1 MMSKEKEMEKKK
13 GLPPGSLVYVG
24 DEEASKTTISIIDY
38 LGENLV
44 ERKLNHIEDIL
55 PYTDSESVTWVNIEG
70 LDDIN
75 VFKFIRDEFGVH
87 PLLIEDVLN
96 TEHRPKINILNDY
109 VVMILKMVWFN
120 KEEVEI
126 EEEQISMI
134 IKDQTIFMIQERKGD
149 VLEPVRR
156 AIRQNLGRIRNMSA
170 GYLVYSLLD
179 AIVDQYLIESERIS
193 SDIEKIE
200 EDMVMNPDQ
209 SVLQQIYYYK
219 NIGMHLRKIVWP
231 VKEIITGL
239 EKTKVIDLNT
249 GFYLKDVSDH
259 IIHVMDTVEMTRTM
273 AANLLDVY
281 FSSVSNK
288 MNEVMKV
295 LTIVSTIFIP
305 LTFIAGIYGMNFM
318 YMPELDEPMAYPV
331 VWGLM
336 IAMTLGMI
344 LYFKRKRWF

>member
-1 MMSKEKEMEKKK
+1 MGIEQDLQRKK

-24 DEEASKTTISIIDY
+24 DDEASSTQISITDY
-38 LGENLV
+38 SGDHLV
-44 ERKLNHIEDIL
+44 ERNLEQIQEVF
-55 PYTDSESVTWVNIEG
+55 PYTRSDSVTWVNIEG
-70 LDDIN
+70 LDNID
-75 VFKFIRDEFGVH
+75 VFKVIRDEFGVH
-87 PLLIEDVLN
+87 PLLIEDILN

-126 EEEQISMI
+126 EEEQISI
-134 IKDQTIFMIQERKGD
+134 VIKGQTIFTIQEKEGD
-149 VLEPVRR
+149 VLDPVRK
-156 AIRQNLGRIRNMSA
+156 AIRQNLGQIRNMNT
-170 GYLVYSLLD
+170 GYLVYSILD
-179 AIVDQYLIESERIS
+179 AIVDQYLFESERIA
-193 SDIEKIE
+193 SDIEQLE
-200 EDMVMNPDQ
+200 EDMVLNPDQ
-209 SVLQQIYYYK
+209 AVLQQIYYYK
-219 NIGMHLRKIVWP
+219 NIGMHMRKLVWP

-249 GFYLKDVSDH
+249 GFYLKDVNDH

-305 LTFIAGIYGMNFM
+305 LTFIAGIYGMNFK
-318 YMPELDEPMAYPV
+318 YMPELDESWAYPL
-331 VWGLM
+331 VWGIM
-336 IAMTLGMI
+336 VSMTLGMI

>member
-1 MMSKEKEMEKKK
+1 MKRKK

-24 DEEASKTTISIIDY
+24 DEEASTTKISIIDY
-38 LGENLV
+38 SGDNLV
-44 ERKLNHIEDIL
+44 ERRVDHIEEVF
-55 PYTDSESVTWVNIEG
+55 PYTESDSVTWINIEG

-75 VFKFIRDEFGVH
+75 VFKSIRDKFGVH
-87 PLLIEDVLN
+87 PLLIEDILN

-120 KEEVEI
+120 KEEIEI
-126 EEEQISMI
+126 EEEQISII
-134 IKDQTIFMIQERKGD
+134 IKDQTIFTIQEKEGD
-149 VLEPVRR
+149 VLEPVRK
-156 AIRQNLGRIRNMSA
+156 AIRQNLGKIRNMSA
-170 GYLVYSLLD
+170 GYLAYSILD
-179 AIVDQYLIESERIS
+179 AIVDQYLFESESIS
-193 SDIEKIE
+193 SDIEQLE
-200 EDMVMNPDQ
+200 EDMVLNPDQ
-209 SVLQQIYYYK
+209 FVLQQIYHYK
-219 NIGMHLRKIVWP
+219 NIGMHMRKIVWP

-239 EKTKVIDLNT
+239 EKTKIIDLNT

-259 IIHVMDTVEMTRTM
+259 IIHVMDNVEMTRTM

-318 YMPELDEPMAYPV
+318 YMPELDERWAYPL